1 MRAHAI
7 FLSLLL
13 VFSLWSLRSIFHPGF
28 MYSHDALWHVE
39 RLQNMTALLPVQFPA
54 RWSPDLDHD
63 YGVPLF
69 NFTYPAP
76 YYLGAGLMSL
86 GLGPIKT
93 YNLLLFLGYFLGG
106 VGVYLLS
113 HRQRVF
119 GFFAAVLYLLTP
131 YQFLDIFVRGALGE
145 VLALGIIPW
154 VFLSLDQLSSTG
166 RLRWY
171 TSIPFALLILSHN
184 FYGYLFG
191 ALLVFLTLILY
202 KHKRQIFIS
211 FCLSLGL
218 AAFFLI
224 PAFFEKSFLLFTQ
237 TDHFGYR
244 DHFVYPLQLL
254 YSKWSYMGSL
264 PGLDPREMSF
274 QLGLANWGVIILGL
288 AVLLFR
294 LPRLPSRLT
303 WYLALITFSLFMMLP
318 ASDWLWATLPLIS
331 SIQFPWRFLGLVTAL
346 LPLLY
351 LELSQVF
358 IKAKRT
364 KLFTL
369 LSLVLI
375 VLALYNTRNYHLPVK
390 WLSAD
395 EFLALHYEYAGGTAT
410 AKRSEIVPRWAP
422 VERYSPEDGQS
433 PQVVGDGQLS
443 NISETPLQLSF
454 TGNSP
459 NDRSQ
464 VIWYRNYFPT
474 WSATVDGQNLAL
486 TPTPTG
492 EVTLP
497 LAPGTHQY
505 QIFFKSTRVEL
516 LGNLL
521 SLLSLGYLLYLMR
534 YTK

>member
-39 RLQNMTALLPVQFPA
+39 RLQNMTALLPVQFPV
-54 RWSPDLDHD
+54 RWSPSLDHG

-113 HRQRVF
+113 RRQRVF
-119 GFFAAVLYLLTP
+119 GFFASILYLLTP

-154 VFLSLDQLSSTG
+154 VFLFFAQVSQTG

-191 ALLVFLTLILY
+191 ALLGVLILFHY
-202 KHKRQIFIS
+202 SHKRQLFAS
-211 FCLSLGL
+211 LALSLAL
-218 AAFFLI
+218 AGFFLV
-224 PAFFEKSFLLFTQ
+224 PALFEKSSLLFTQ

-244 DHFVYPLQLL
+244 DHFVYLSQLFSTTWNYL
-254 YSKWSYMGSL
+254 GSL
-264 PGLDPREMSF
+264 PALDPREMSF

-288 AVLLFR
+288 AAWLLAHRR
-294 LPRLPSRLT
+294 LS
-303 WYLALITFSLFMMLP
+303 WYLVLIIFSLFMMLP
-318 ASDWLWATLPLIS
+318 VSDWFWATLPLVS
-331 SIQFPWRFLGLVTAL
+331 LVQFPWRFLGLITAL

-375 VLALYNTRNYHLPVK
+375 VLALYNTRNYHLPLK
-390 WLSAD
+390 WLSND

-410 AKRSEIVPRWAP
+410 AKRAEIVPRWAP

-433 PQVVGDGQLS
+433 LQVLGDGQFS

-464 VIWYRNYFPT
+464 VVWHRNYFPT
-474 WSATVDGQNLAL
+474 WSATVDGRQL
-486 TPTPTG
+486 TLSPTITG
-492 EVTLP
+492 EVALP
-497 LAPGTHQY
+497 LSSGTHAY
-505 QIFFKSTRVEL
+505 QIFFKSTNVER